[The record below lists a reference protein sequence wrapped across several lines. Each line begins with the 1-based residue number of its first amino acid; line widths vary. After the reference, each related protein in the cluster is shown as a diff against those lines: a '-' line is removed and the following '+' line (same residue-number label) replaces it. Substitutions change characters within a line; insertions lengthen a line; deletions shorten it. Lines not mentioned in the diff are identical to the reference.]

1 MYDVYYFKCL
11 ISSLF
16 EMYDVYVLSPINYL
30 INFPYNV
37 FSIMKLGLLILLFIL
52 ENVDNGEFQFVT
64 RECRISKHKCDTI
77 S

>member
-1 MYDVYYFKCL
+1 MYDVYYFKFL

-30 INFPYNV
+30 VNFLYN
-37 FSIMKLGLLILLFIL
+37 FIFYNEDRAFDFTFIL

-64 RECRISKHKCDTI
+64 RGCRRSKHKCDTI